1 MTEELATDLEG
12 VLTLPAGSRI
22 DPLVRLSNRV
32 SDLRDA
38 GEFDDVRIR
47 AQLADAMIFL
57 LDECLGTARQRMA
70 VGEALGRV
78 DDPRLLTPD
87 VDAYWA
93 DLDHDGHAFA
103 VGRHMVTCAEFQ
115 SFVDAGGYGDD
126 ANWTEV
132 GLAWRALGEPSWMD
146 LAVDPGVAHL
156 VIPNQPVVGVTFH
169 EAQAYARAHKAR
181 LQTVAERRWVVRGP
195 EKRPYPWGAPFG
207 QGKANTR
214 EEALGKPCA
223 VALYPEDCTPEG
235 VADLA
240 GNVAEWLDGGVADQA
255 TLHPGSW
262 VRPSMA
268 AWAKALEMARP
279 GARSADLGFRLAR
292 DLGA

>member
-1 MTEELATDLEG
+1 MTEELATELQG
-12 VLTLPAGSRI
+12 VLTMPMGARI
-22 DPLVRLSNRV
+22 DPLVKLTNRV
-32 SDLRDA
+32 CDLRDA
-38 GEFDDVRIR
+38 GTFDSAGIR
-47 AQLADAMIFL
+47 AELAKAMIL
-57 LDECLGTARQRMA
+57 LLEDSSGTARERMT

-78 DDPRLLTPD
+78 GDPRLSTPD
-87 VDAYWA
+87 DGAYWA
-93 DLDHDGHAFA
+93 KLEHDGHAFA
-103 VGRHMVTCAEFQ
+103 VGRHMVTCTEFQ
-115 SFVDAGGYGDD
+115 SFVDGGGYGDD
-126 ANWTEV
+126 ANWSEA
-132 GLAWRALGEPSWMD
+132 GLAWRALGEPTWMD
-146 LAVDPGVAHL
+146 LAVDPKVAHL

-169 EAQAYARAHKAR
+169 EAQAYACAHGSR
-181 LQTVAERRWVVRGP
+181 LQTVSERRWVVRGA

-223 VALYPEDCTPEG
+223 VALYAADCTPEG

-240 GNVAEWLDGGVADQA
+240 GNVAEWLDGGMSDQA

-292 DLGA
+292 DIGA